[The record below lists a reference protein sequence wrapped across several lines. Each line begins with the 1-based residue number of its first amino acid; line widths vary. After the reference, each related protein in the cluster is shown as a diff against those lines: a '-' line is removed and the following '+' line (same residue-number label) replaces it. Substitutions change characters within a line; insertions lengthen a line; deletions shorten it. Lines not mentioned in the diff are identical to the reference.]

1 MNGKVVV
8 VGSFMMD
15 LVVKAERR
23 PKTGETLV
31 GESFGMFIGG
41 KGNNQAIAAARFGS
55 QVHMVGKLGQDS
67 FADQFLD
74 NHKLEGINSDFII
87 QDPNVGT
94 GVANPFIDTN
104 ADNSIIII
112 PRANMTLTPNAVSLA
127 EKPIAEA
134 DVLLLQLEIPINAS
148 KRAAEIAQANGTIV
162 ILNPAPA
169 QEIPDDFIQLADIL
183 TPNEVETEMLTGIPV
198 TDENSAEKAA
208 QFLIE
213 KGVKIVILTLG
224 GRGAFVA
231 AEGKSQMIPAF
242 KVKPIDTTA
251 AGDSFCGV
259 LAASLAEELDLSTAV
274 KYATAAGGL
283 AVTKMGAEPS
293 LPSLKEVLKL
303 ANGS

>member
-41 KGNNQAIAAARFGS
+41 KGNNQAIAAARFGC

-183 TPNEVETEMLTGIPV
+183 TPNEVETEMLTGISV
-198 TDENSAEKAA
+198 TDEKSVEKAA
-208 QFLIE
+208 QSLIE

-242 KVKPIDTTA
+242 NVSPVDTTA

-259 LAASLAEELDLSTAV
+259 LAASLAEGLDLSTAV
-274 KYATAAGGL
+274 KYANAAGGL

>member
-1 MNGKVVV
+1 MKGKVVV

-31 GESFGMFIGG
+31 GESFGMYIGG
-41 KGNNQAIAAARFGS
+41 KGNNQAIAAARFGC

-183 TPNEVETEMLTGIPV
+183 TPNEVETEMLTGISV
-198 TDENSAEKAA
+198 TDEKSVEKAA
-208 QFLIE
+208 QSLIE

-242 KVKPIDTTA
+242 NVSPVDTTA

-259 LAASLAEELDLSTAV
+259 LAASLAEGLDLSTAV
-274 KYATAAGGL
+274 KYANAAGGL

>member
-183 TPNEVETEMLTGIPV
+183 TPNEVETEMLTGISV
-198 TDENSAEKAA
+198 TDEKSVEKAA
-208 QFLIE
+208 QSLIE

-242 KVKPIDTTA
+242 NVSPVDTTA

-259 LAASLAEELDLSTAV
+259 LAASLAEGLDLSTAV
-274 KYATAAGGL
+274 KYANAAGGL

>member
-23 PKTGETLV
+23 PNTGETLV
-31 GESFGMFIGG
+31 GESFGMYIGG

-55 QVHMVGKLGQDS
+55 QVHMIGKLGQDS
-67 FADQFLD
+67 FADQFLE

-87 QDPNVGT
+87 QDPHIGT
-94 GVANPFIDTN
+94 GVANPFIDAN

-127 EKPIAEA
+127 EKPISEA
-134 DVLLLQLEIPINAS
+134 DVLLLQLEIPIEAS
-148 KRAAEIAQANGTIV
+148 MRAAEIAKANDTIV

-169 QEIPDDFIQLADIL
+169 QEIPDDFIQMADIL

-198 TDENSAEKAA
+198 QDEKSAKKAA
-208 QFLIE
+208 LSLID

-224 GRGAFVA
+224 SRGAFVA
-231 AEGKSQMIPAF
+231 TEGKTQMVPAF
-242 KVKPIDTTA
+242 NVDAVDTTA

-259 LAASLAEELDLSTAV
+259 LAASLAEDLDLATAV
-274 KYATAAGGL
+274 QYANAAGGL

-293 LPSLKEVLKL
+293 LPSLKEVLAL
-303 ANGS
+303 AKSN

>member
-1 MNGKVVV
+1 MKGKVVV

-31 GESFGMFIGG
+31 GESFGMYIGG
-41 KGNNQAIAAARFGS
+41 KGNNQAIAAARFGC

-67 FADQFLD
+67 FANQFLD

-94 GVANPFIDTN
+94 GVANPFIDAN

-183 TPNEVETEMLTGIPV
+183 TPNEVETEMLTRISV
-198 TDENSAEKAA
+198 THEKRVEKV
-208 QFLIE
+208 LIALDQEIQQKTMFTIKNIDQLIDKE
-213 KGVKIVILTLG
+213 KNL
-224 GRGAFVA
+224 
-231 AEGKSQMIPAF
+231 
-242 KVKPIDTTA
+242 
-251 AGDSFCGV
+251 
-259 LAASLAEELDLSTAV
+259 LAETQATHREESDLLGQSI
-274 KYATAAGGL
+274 KISGF
-283 AVTKMGAEPS
+283 
-293 LPSLKEVLKL
+293 
-303 ANGS
+303 N